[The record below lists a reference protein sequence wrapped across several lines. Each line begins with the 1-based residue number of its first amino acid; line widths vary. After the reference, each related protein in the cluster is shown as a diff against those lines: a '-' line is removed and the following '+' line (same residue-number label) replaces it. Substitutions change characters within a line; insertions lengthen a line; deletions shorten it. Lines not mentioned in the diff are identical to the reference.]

1 MTDDAM
7 IYEAAYGS
15 VHLSQA
21 PGAQQNIKL
30 TTPTD
35 VLVANA
41 ILAGREQA

>member
-1 MTDDAM
+1 MRPV
-7 IYEAAYGS
+7 I
-15 VHLSQA
+15 V
-21 PGAQQNIKL
+21 PGDRENIKL